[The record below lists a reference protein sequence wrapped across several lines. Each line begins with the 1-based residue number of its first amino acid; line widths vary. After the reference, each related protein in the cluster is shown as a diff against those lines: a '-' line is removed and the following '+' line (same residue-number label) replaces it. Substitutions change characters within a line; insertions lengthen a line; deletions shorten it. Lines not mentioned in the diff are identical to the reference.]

1 MHPLR
6 LILPILFVLGWACS
20 SPTNSTSEAPLEGYE
35 LVKVDSFEISNF
47 TQVVIT
53 DFDPQTKTYLGY
65 STISDELLLISER
78 GEILTK
84 ESKKGEGP
92 GLYGNWNPTGMSF
105 GPRGDIFLEFPF
117 TVARLS
123 RDFEILSQTRISSP
137 LPIRTFGPMGKTP
150 VYELQDS
157 TYALVGPT
165 SFLPAHYLIMNQE
178 GKDTLQHFAQINLQ
192 SGEQKSVIPYDTES
206 IYRQTDQVY
215 FELMT
220 KTFVI
225 NQEEKE
231 LAMLTGL
238 DPKILIYDLNTLSKK
253 SEIPL
258 SQNNFVTY
266 PPLPIGTPNSH
277 PDYIQHRFYSARNQR
292 LIHLGEQDYLV
303 QYFTGISEAV
313 YLSKTAQ
320 DEGYSP
326 QQDSEFRRVKLIKDG
341 KDHPIELPSPE
352 GTMIL
357 GLPDKKVLVQEPN
370 NPEKEEEVF
379 RFSIYQLRKFEL

>member
-1 MHPLR
+1 
-6 LILPILFVLGWACS
+6 
-20 SPTNSTSEAPLEGYE
+20 
-35 LVKVDSFEISNF
+35 
-47 TQVVIT
+47 
-53 DFDPQTKTYLGY
+53 
-65 STISDELLLISER
+65 
-78 GEILTK
+78 
-84 ESKKGEGP
+84 
-92 GLYGNWNPTGMSF
+92 
-105 GPRGDIFLEFPF
+105 
-117 TVARLS
+117 
-123 RDFEILSQTRISSP
+123 
-137 LPIRTFGPMGKTP
+137 
-150 VYELQDS
+150 
-157 TYALVGPT
+157 
-165 SFLPAHYLIMNQE
+165 
-178 GKDTLQHFAQINLQ
+178 
-192 SGEQKSVIPYDTES
+192 
-206 IYRQTDQVY
+206 
-215 FELMT
+215 MT

-277 PDYIQHRFYSARNQR
+277 PDYNQHRFYSARNQR

-341 KDHPIELPSPE
+341 KDHPIDLPSPA
-352 GTMIL
+352 GSLIL
-357 GLPDKKVLVQEPN
+357 GLPGQKVLVQEPN

-379 RFSIYQLRKFEL
+379 RFSVYQLKKTE